1 MSTAQ
6 DVDGVLAFLEET
18 FIAQNDSGY
27 ASSNGNDFA
36 ALGKPE
42 VKERACACS
51 KRCQHSLQMGAV

>member
-6 DVDGVLAFLEET
+6 DVDGFLGFLEET

-27 ASSNGNDFA
+27 ASSNGNDSA

-42 VKERACACS
+42 VKERACACP
-51 KRCQHSLQMGAV
+51 KQREHSLQMAAV